1 MHANSHAV
9 IRLQYHLPNMQS
21 TLFNE
26 DASLDSVLETESR
39 TMLTEFFELCKM
51 NEEAKNSLYIH
62 ITKQFWWDKSLR
74 IWKKR
79 QRLQHKTI
87 CRLYASNPSQ
97 GERYYLRLLLTVVKG
112 PTSFE
117 DLRSYEDNTYETF
130 QEAANARGLLAD
142 DKEWDKCL
150 KEATFNCSPK
160 QIRHLFSTILLFAV
174 PTDPSKL
181 FNKYVEA
188 MSDDFLTQNKNNKR
202 QKIPMNNTIKAK
214 VAMNIEEYLLCHG
227 KEWLDYNL
235 PFVDF
240 DLVTEEPRRTLLD
253 EETSSYDEQEMKDL
267 AAQKS
272 NLNTDQKAAFDAI
285 IESSTNDQ
293 GNAFFI
299 DGPGGHGKTYLL
311 NTILGDMRKNK
322 HVALAVASSGIASL
336 LLSGGRTAHNRFK
349 IPINL
354 LPESTCNISKQSML
368 AALIRKVKL
377 IIWDEAPMTHRYA
390 MEALNRSLQD
400 ICNSTK
406 PFGGKTMV
414 FAGDFRQIL
423 PVIPHGHEAEI
434 IDACINKSVLWRHVQ
449 TLQLTE
455 NMRLDEDSRDRNAFL
470 LSIGDGTCQTNPD
483 MQNFVK
489 LPDEICTPCS
499 LENLIQETF
508 GDINENTDFT
518 NKVIL
523 TPKNVDV
530 HHINDEITK
539 QFPGTT
545 KEYYSFDYVQ
555 SDSPEDFNYAPS
567 FLNTLTVN
575 GVPPHELKMKD
586 RMPLILLRNLSPKE
600 GLMNGTRLKLLNSL
614 NHLLHCEILT
624 GPCKGKF
631 VYIPRINFTLT
642 KSQLPFTLC
651 RRQFPVQVAF
661 AITINKSQGQ
671 TIQHVGIYLPKP
683 VFSHGQL
690 YVALSRCPSFST
702 LRIYIGHTSSD
713 GYHTANIVY
722 DEVFR

>member
-1 MHANSHAV
+1 
-9 IRLQYHLPNMQS
+9 
-21 TLFNE
+21 
-26 DASLDSVLETESR
+26 
-39 TMLTEFFELCKM
+39 
-51 NEEAKNSLYIH
+51 
-62 ITKQFWWDKSLR
+62 
-74 IWKKR
+74 
-79 QRLQHKTI
+79 
-87 CRLYASNPSQ
+87 
-97 GERYYLRLLLTVVKG
+97 
-112 PTSFE
+112 
-117 DLRSYEDNTYETF
+117 
-130 QEAANARGLLAD
+130 
-142 DKEWDKCL
+142 
-150 KEATFNCSPK
+150 
-160 QIRHLFSTILLFAV
+160 
-174 PTDPSKL
+174 
-181 FNKYVEA
+181 
-188 MSDDFLTQNKNNKR
+188 
-202 QKIPMNNTIKAK
+202 
-214 VAMNIEEYLLCHG
+214 
-227 KEWLDYNL
+227 
-235 PFVDF
+235 
-240 DLVTEEPRRTLLD
+240 
-253 EETSSYDEQEMKDL
+253 
-267 AAQKS
+267 
-272 NLNTDQKAAFDAI
+272 
-285 IESSTNDQ
+285 
-293 GNAFFI
+293 
-299 DGPGGHGKTYLL
+299 
-311 NTILGDMRKNK
+311 
-322 HVALAVASSGIASL
+322 
-336 LLSGGRTAHNRFK
+336 
-349 IPINL
+349 
-354 LPESTCNISKQSML
+354 
-368 AALIRKVKL
+368 
-377 IIWDEAPMTHRYA
+377 
-390 MEALNRSLQD
+390 
-400 ICNSTK
+400 
-406 PFGGKTMV
+406 
-414 FAGDFRQIL
+414 
-423 PVIPHGHEAEI
+423 
-434 IDACINKSVLWRHVQ
+434 
-449 TLQLTE
+449 
-455 NMRLDEDSRDRNAFL
+455 
-470 LSIGDGTCQTNPD
+470 